1 MDYKFDYF
9 KFTIKP
15 NFDYN
20 NILAYADWIICDLL
34 HMNDHFYDFKVTKSG
49 GFYGQKYSYHNIYIK
64 TPPPYNLD
72 EGFEVE
78 MTGCGFDYYVEFMKS
93 KDPNFTLRRFFS
105 NICSLRENNLYKIT
119 FTRLD
124 VAVDDISYD
133 TKDRYLL
140 NFNEIKEVVL
150 NGEVVTRFRYR
161 MAVIGG
167 EIELPLDKTTPYTIY
182 EKGSTRSK
190 LKGATV
196 YLGARNR
203 THCRFYDKIAEMKA
217 HQKEYDENIKHWVR
231 FEMQLCRDNAEAL
244 IEKLVELSEEDFNI
258 YLPEVLN
265 NMVRFID
272 ITESSPSN
280 YYRCPSK
287 DWWAEFI
294 GTLSKSKLV
303 HKKPTVN
310 HFVKVSDWIEN
321 NVAASA
327 YGIIKCKGVEGFL
340 SLIKSGSEKHFKQSH
355 KIIEDDYINWGHFD
369 IPEPEGIDRFSLFTE
384 DEQSFRKF
392 LIELRKVREKNMLAI
407 MEKGVKAATRSFD
420 LSDPEQLS
428 RQCCYNE

>member
-49 GFYGQKYSYHNIYIK
+49 GFYGMKYSYHNIYIK

-78 MTGCGFDYYVEFMKS
+78 MTGSGFDYYVEFMKS
-93 KDPNFTLRRFFS
+93 KDPEFTIRRFFS
-105 NICSLRENNLYKIT
+105 NICSLRENNLYIIN

-133 TKDRYLL
+133 IKERYLL
-140 NFNEIKEVVL
+140 NFNEIKEAVL

-167 EIELPLDKTTPYTIY
+167 EIELPLDRNTEFAVY
-182 EKGSTRSK
+182 EKGSTHSK
-190 LKGATV
+190 IKGATV
-196 YLGARNR
+196 YLGSRKR

-217 HQKEYDENIKHWVR
+217 HNKEYDEKIKHWVR
-231 FEMQLCRDNAEAL
+231 FEMQLYRDNAEAL
-244 IEKLVELSEEDFNI
+244 IEKLVELSEEDFNT

-272 ITESSPSN
+272 ITESNPSN

-310 HFVKVSDWIEN
+310 HFVKAADWIEN
-321 NVAASA
+321 NVAATIV
-327 YGIIKCKGVEGFL
+327 GL
-340 SLIKSGSEKHFKQSH
+340 SRCINMTELFSLFKSGADKHYNQRH
-355 KIIEDDYINWGHFD
+355 QIIEDDYINYGHFD
-369 IPEPEGIDRFSLFTE
+369 IPEPEGVDRFSLFTE
-384 DEQSFRKF
+384 DENSFKKF
-392 LIELRKVREKNMLAI
+392 LLELRQQRDKNMLAI

>member
-1 MDYKFDYF
+1 MEYKFDYF

-15 NFDYN
+15 NFEYN
-20 NILAYADWIICDLL
+20 NTLAFADWIICDLL
-34 HMNDHFYDFKVTKSG
+34 HLTEHFYDFKVTRAG
-49 GFYGQKYSYHNIYIK
+49 GFYGQKYSFHNIYIK
-64 TPPPYNLD
+64 TPPSYNLG
-72 EGFEVE
+72 EGFEIE
-78 MTGCGFDYYVEFMKS
+78 MTGSGFDYYVEYMKS
-93 KDPNFTLRRFFS
+93 NDPEFTIRRFLS
-105 NICSLRENNLYKIT
+105 NISSLRENNLYKIT
-119 FTRLD
+119 YTRLD
-124 VAVDDISYD
+124 VACDDISHE

-140 NFNEIKEVVL
+140 NFNEIKESVL

-167 EIELPLDKTTPYTIY
+167 EIELPLDKSTPFSIY

-217 HQKEYDENIKHWVR
+217 HNKEYDENIKHWVR
-231 FEMQLCRDNAEAL
+231 FEMQFCRDNAEAL
-244 IEKLVELSEEDFNI
+244 IEKLIELSPDDFNT
-258 YLPEVLN
+258 YLSEVLN

-272 ITESSPSN
+272 VTESNPSN

-310 HFVKVSDWIEN
+310 HFVKASNWIEN
-321 NVAASA
+321 NVAATA
-327 YGIIKCKGVEGFL
+327 FGIIKCKGLQGFL
-340 SLIKSGSEKHFKQSH
+340 SIIKSGSDKHFKPCH
-355 KIIEDDYINWGHFD
+355 HIIEDDYINYENFD

-384 DEQSFRKF
+384 DENSFRQF
-392 LIELRKVREKNMLAI
+392 LLELRRHREKNMLKI
-407 MEKGVKAATRSFD
+407 MEKGVKAATSSFD

-428 RQCCYNE
+428 RAHRNE